1 MPTVDGRGDEQWYVA
16 IDGVTSG
23 PFSTS
28 AVQSMAIQGAL
39 RDDCAVVPVG
49 AQEWVAVSL
58 AATRL
63 GLQRDQWGRYTA
75 TGTAS
80 STHLAPVTPVPGGP
94 LPPPVPGWSPA
105 PAHASSWA
113 GQGGA
118 IHFGVT
124 QERAAYGRRAAA
136 WIIDLLLQ
144 AFMVAPL
151 LPLLGVEVDGDL
163 GQLPE
168 LPSSAVVVV
177 LAVSLVYATL
187 FHGAARGQTPGK
199 MLLRIRVV
207 AVDGQRLGYGRAFL
221 RTATAVLLLNLLTI
235 PGIVDMLWPLWD
247 AQRQT
252 LHDKAARSIVIPAGG

>member
-1 MPTVDGRGDEQWYVA
+1 VDGRGDEQWYVA

-23 PFSTS
+23 PFSTTT
-28 AVQSMAIQGAL
+28 VQSMAIQGAL

-49 AQEWVAVSL
+49 AREWVAVSL
-58 AATRL
+58 AASRL
-63 GLQRDQWGRYTA
+63 GLHRDQWGRYTA
-75 TGTAS
+75 AGTAS
-80 STHLAPVTPVPGGP
+80 AAHLAPVTPAPGGP
-94 LPPPVPGWSPA
+94 LPPPDPGWSPA
-105 PAHASSWA
+105 PVAASSWE
-113 GQGGA
+113 GRGGA
-118 IHFGVT
+118 T

-144 AFMVAPL
+144 AFIVAPI

-168 LPSSAVVVV
+168 LPSSAVVLV
-177 LAVSLVYATL
+177 LAVSLAYATL

-221 RTATAVLLLNLLTI
+221 RTATAVLLLNLLTV

-252 LHDKAARSIVIPAGG
+252 LHDKAARSIVIPAGAAGR